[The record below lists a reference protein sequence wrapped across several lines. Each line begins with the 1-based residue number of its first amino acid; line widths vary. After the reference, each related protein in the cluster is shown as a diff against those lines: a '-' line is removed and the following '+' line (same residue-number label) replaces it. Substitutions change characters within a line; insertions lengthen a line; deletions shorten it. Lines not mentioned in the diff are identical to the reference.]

1 MGLQA
6 RPVSELETSFVWC
19 VCVWVCVVLRSNS
32 AWG

>member
-6 RPVSELETSFVWC
+6 RPVSELETSLCGVG
-19 VCVWVCVVLRSNS
+19 VWVCVVLRSNS